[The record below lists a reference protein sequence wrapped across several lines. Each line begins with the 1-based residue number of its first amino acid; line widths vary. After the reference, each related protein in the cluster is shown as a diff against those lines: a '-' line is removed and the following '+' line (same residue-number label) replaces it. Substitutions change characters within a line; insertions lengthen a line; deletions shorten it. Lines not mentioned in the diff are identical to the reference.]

1 MVSEECKSKSELLQE
16 LEDLRRRL
24 AEFEQGSRNT
34 KQEGDLLDER
44 QSKHDIPRVVRP
56 LTRTEMKV
64 LRLILNGK
72 SNKEIASFLHRSV
85 RTIEVHRSHIMRK
98 FDVDN
103 LIDLIK
109 KAAAM
114 GLIHLPESTYHRG

>member
-16 LEDLRRRL
+16 LEVLRRRL
-24 AEFEQGSRNT
+24 AEFEQGSRDT

-44 QSKHDIPRVVRP
+44 QSKHDIPWVVKP

-85 RTIEVHRSHIMRK
+85 RTIEVHRSHIMHK

-114 GLIHLPESTYHRG
+114 GLVHLPESTYNRR